1 MNSQQRAPHNTV
13 RTRLAELD
21 TVSLAVPAGGEL
33 GPERTEGGMAVAP
46 VTVLEIR
53 RGPDAGRRFA
63 LATDTVTLLGRH
75 PGCDIMLSDVTV
87 SRRHAEIGPTQH
99 GFVLTNTGSLNGTYL
114 NGTLVDTAPL
124 AHGDEIQIGIFRL
137 GVYAG
142 EDSPPQHHPLATS
155 SAHQSA
161 VTIG

>member
-1 MNSQQRAPHNTV
+1 
-13 RTRLAELD
+13 
-21 TVSLAVPAGGEL
+21 
-33 GPERTEGGMAVAP
+33 
-46 VTVLEIR
+46 
-53 RGPDAGRRFA
+53 
-63 LATDTVTLLGRH
+63 
-75 PGCDIMLSDVTV
+75 
-87 SRRHAEIGPTQH
+87 
-99 GFVLTNTGSLNGTYL
+99 
-114 NGTLVDTAPL
+114 VDTAPL